1 MAASEVSLANR
12 ALQILGV
19 SQGIESL
26 SQDHPNARTMTRV
39 LEPRRQAMLR
49 KYRWTFAIKRASV
62 AADGDQ
68 TLWGDLNR
76 YGKPNDFLRLLR
88 DGDVPNVREDWKIEE
103 LFIVTGDSSPLE
115 FRYVADITDPT
126 QWDALF
132 FEVLAHDMANE
143 TCKEV
148 TGSTAAKQDIKD
160 DLKTLLSEAKL
171 VGAMEEDPT
180 EAVDDDWLRCNQ

>member
-39 LEPRRQAMLR
+39 LEPRRQALLR